1 MYPCFTESLQLQTV
15 PDLKNLLPHVPGAS
29 HATQIGNKTALLN
42 AIESGL
48 QGAHLRTMWDAL
60 GPVEKDAVA
69 EAVYHPAGEYDGVAF
84 EAKYQASP
92 LFAIAA
98 KQRYGTQK
106 PTALCLLFFY
116 SKETRRWYIPPDL
129 RARLAS
135 WVAQPARM
143 VMPVARDLP
152 PEDEVTVRCTE
163 RDALQD
169 VLVLLR
175 TLEQTRVQVSDK
187 TAVAS
192 AASQR
197 LISAQLAGG
206 DFYSWIDKQNKWDQ
220 QVGPIK
226 AFAWPLLLQ
235 VGGLAACVSGRL
247 TPTPAGIKALSAPPA
262 QTLRSLWRKWLQT
275 AAFDEFSRVDAIK
288 GQQSAGRVMTALA
301 PRREAIHA
309 ALRECPVGQWMQ
321 VDTLGRFM
329 RGNGFDFDVAHN
341 TWSLYIAD
349 KQYGALGYSGFH
361 DWNIVQLRYLMAVLL
376 EYAATLGL
384 VDVMYSEPQGAR
396 TDFQNNW
403 GTDELAFLSRYDGLQ
418 CIRINPLGA
427 YVLGLS
433 EDYLPTVQ
441 VSEARLL
448 VLPNLQVKVL
458 RGTLE
463 PESQLLLAMWA
474 VSVDARTWQLT
485 PSKAVAAIEKS
496 HDIDLLR
503 QFLASHNDGPLPE
516 EATAFLERCAQ
527 DGTALQAVGA
537 ATLVECRDE
546 ETAETLAIHPETRS
560 LCLRVG
566 PALLVVRNA
575 HLDKFRERLRG
586 LGFGMVD

>member
-1 MYPCFTESLQLQTV
+1 MYPCFTESLQLQTI
-15 PDLKNLLPHVPGAS
+15 PDLKNLLRHVPGAS
-29 HATQIGNKTALLN
+29 CVTKVGNKTALLS

-48 QGAHLRTMWDAL
+48 QGAHLRTVWDAL

-69 EAVYHPAGEYDGVAF
+69 EAVYHPGGEHDGVAF
-84 EAKYQASP
+84 EAKYQAKP
-92 LFAIAA
+92 LFATTV
-98 KQRYGTQK
+98 QPRDSTQK

-129 RARLAS
+129 RTRLAG

-143 VMPVARDLP
+143 VMQAARDLP
-152 PEDEVTVRCTE
+152 PEDGVTVRCTE

-175 TLEQTRVQVSDK
+175 LLEQTRVQVSDK

-197 LISAQLAGG
+197 LISAQIAGG
-206 DFYSWIDKQNKWDQ
+206 DFYPWVEKQDKWDQ

-235 VGGLAACVSGRL
+235 VGGLATCVSGRL
-247 TPTPAGIKALSAPPA
+247 KPTPAGIKALSAAPA
-262 QTLRSLWRKWLQT
+262 QTLRSLWRKWLKT

-309 ALRECPVGQWMQ
+309 ALCECPVGQWVQ
-321 VDTLGRFM
+321 VETLGRFM
-329 RGNGFDFDVAHN
+329 RGRGFDFDVTHN

-361 DWNIVQLRYLMAVLL
+361 DWNILQLRYLMAVLL

-384 VDVMYSEPQGAR
+384 VDVMYREPQGAR

-403 GTDELAFLSRYDGLQ
+403 GADELVFLSRYDGLQ
-418 CIRINPLGA
+418 CIRVNALGA

-433 EDYLPTVQ
+433 EDYLPMVQ

-448 VLPNLQVKVL
+448 VLPDLQVKVL

-474 VSVDARTWQLT
+474 VCVDARTWQLT

-503 QFLASHNDGPLPE
+503 QFLALHNDGPLPE
-516 EATAFLERCAQ
+516 EVTVFLERCAQ
-527 DGTALQAVGA
+527 DGTALKTVGA

-546 ETAETLAIHPETRS
+546 DTAETLAIHPETRS
-560 LCLRVG
+560 LCWRVG
-566 PALLVVRNA
+566 PALLMVRNT

-586 LGFGMVD
+586 LGFGMVG